1 MTNVYLENYANL
13 PRKRFCLLASRK
25 FKLREIDA
33 IFWQKKPVRS
43 LQKSKYQVKILYS
56 EL

>member
-43 LQKSKYQVKILYS
+43 LQKSKY
-56 EL
+56 